1 MKIKDQ
7 TNIGRFTDL
16 LLDEP
21 KPMKRYSRVL
31 IDGNEYIPEIV
42 YDSLNSIAIP
52 ATDKNLIGKEVIF
65 Q

>member
-1 MKIKDQ
+1 M
-7 TNIGRFTDL
+7 

-42 YDSLNSIAIP
+42 YDSLSSIAIP